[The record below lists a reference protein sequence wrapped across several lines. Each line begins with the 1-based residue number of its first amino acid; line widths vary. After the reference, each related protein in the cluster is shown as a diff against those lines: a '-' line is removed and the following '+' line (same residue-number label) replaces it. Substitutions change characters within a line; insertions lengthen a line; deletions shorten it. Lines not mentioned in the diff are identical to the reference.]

1 MPRPPT
7 KTTAAA
13 PIDDLPPATKA
24 IVARARKTVRAVAP
38 HAEEV
43 ACASHKPRSP
53 SMMWKLVRYVF
64 HGEVVVT
71 LGTFT
76 THASMFFARGSELR
90 DPKGL
95 LQGTGK
101 NLRYI
106 TLRDATDAN
115 EAAVGEIVREAFAL
129 AERARGDA
137 P

>member
-1 MPRPPT
+1 MPRPSA
-7 KTTAAA
+7 KTTVAASL
-13 PIDDLPPATKA
+13 DDLPSATKA

-53 SMMWKLVRYVF
+53 SMMWKLVRYVVR
-64 HGEVVVT
+64 GEVVVT
-71 LGTFT
+71 IGTFT

-90 DPKGL
+90 DPKGR

-106 TLRDATDAN
+106 TLHEPTDAN
-115 EAAVGEIVREAFAL
+115 EASVGTIVREAFAL
-129 AERARGDA
+129 VERARGDG